1 MKSISRLCVLTGC
14 QMEGLV
20 SALRILFP
28 YLEVEG
34 FHTYRLLGDDR
45 EAIRERLLT
54 ADLVF
59 ALPMEAQF
67 GEFSSDRIERLGP
80 RIQFVPAVVFA
91 AFHPDITY
99 LERLDGSRVQTPMTD
114 YNSAIA
120 VAAYLSG
127 FDVERTLR
135 LYNAYTYQALGHF
148 DLVES
153 SSRSLLADF
162 ASRGLDMTTPLSRWL
177 QHPDAF
183 MYSMNHP
190 RSFVLADV
198 AVEAARAAG
207 LAVDPL
213 VRELEAM
220 PDRLAEWVVYPVY
233 KEIAARLGK
242 VGNYHFKLL
251 GSEPQSR
258 MTLLDFVAQSFAR
271 YDQEDISRWA
281 ISKRITVMKSI
292 LRTLTSKAWH
302 STKPPVKPVTEVSRS
317 AFAVPQTVTSI
328 DECFFYHTI
337 DLPQHGTQAGGW
349 DLRGRFSDYIG
360 GVDLTG
366 QRVLDVGAASGFLS
380 FSAEEAGA
388 KEVVSFDLDTA
399 DRQHLLPFADSEY
412 VNDHAT
418 WSTKQTAGFQRWK
431 NAYWFAHRL
440 RQSKARVVYG
450 DVYALPDN
458 IGQFDVV
465 ILGAILEHLAD
476 PIRALASVAK
486 HAGKTIVINTD
497 YIDTDEPMAQFNG
510 RPDRPE
516 ASYIFWTYSLGTYRN
531 IMEILGFEIAA
542 IKRNR
547 FVSVTG
553 NGEPIEADRV
563 ALVCRRKGAEAA
575 PLKLRTAA

>member
-1 MKSISRLCVLTGC
+1 
-14 QMEGLV
+14 MEGLV

-28 YLEVEG
+28 QCEVEG
-34 FHTYRLLGDDR
+34 YHTYRLLGDDR
-45 EAIRERLLT
+45 AAIRERCLT

-59 ALPMEAQF
+59 ALPLEAQF
-67 GEFSSDRIERLGP
+67 GELSFERIERLGP

-127 FDVERTLR
+127 FDLPRTLR

-162 ASRGLDMTTPLSRWL
+162 AAFGLDLKAPLARWL
-177 QHPDAF
+177 QHPAPF

-198 AVEAARAAG
+198 AVAAARAAG
-207 LAVDPL
+207 LAVEDPL
-213 VRELEAM
+213 VGGLDRM

-242 VGNYHFKLL
+242 VGDYRFELL
-251 GSEPQSR
+251 GSEPSSR
-258 MTLLDFVAQSFAR
+258 MTLPDFVAQSFAR
-271 YDQEDISRWA
+271 YDQEDMSRWLL
-281 ISKRITVMKSI
+281 SKRITQM
-292 LRTLTSKAWH
+292 TSTMRKLAGEAGP
-302 STKPPVKPVTEVSRS
+302 STRSRPEPATEVARS
-317 AFAVPQTVTSI
+317 TFAVPQTVTSI

-337 DLPQHGTQAGGW
+337 DLPEHGTQAGAW

-431 NAYWFAHRL
+431 NAYWLAHRL
-440 RQSKARVVYG
+440 RKSEAKVVYG
-450 DVYALPDN
+450 DVYALPDD

-516 ASYIFWTYSLGTYRN
+516 ASYIFWTYSLGTYRH
-531 IMEILGFEIAA
+531 IMEILGFEIASVE
-542 IKRNR
+542 RNR
-547 FVSVTG
+547 FAAFNG
-553 NGEPIEADRV
+553 NGEAVDIDRV
-563 ALVCRRKGAEAA
+563 ALVCRRKGAGAA
-575 PLKLRTAA
+575 PVTLQTAA